1 MITVSLSTAALS
13 VIGVLQVGVV
23 LGMWLK
29 TVLGGG
35 YDFHS
40 QVGGYQPLP
49 GRDDASPKLPPRA
62 P

>member
-1 MITVSLSTAALS
+1 VITVTLSVAVLAALC
-13 VIGVLQVGVV
+13 VLQVGVV

-35 YDFHS
+35 YDFHGEL
-40 QVGGYQPLP
+40 GGYQPLP
-49 GRDDASPKLPPRA
+49 RRDDASVKLPPRA